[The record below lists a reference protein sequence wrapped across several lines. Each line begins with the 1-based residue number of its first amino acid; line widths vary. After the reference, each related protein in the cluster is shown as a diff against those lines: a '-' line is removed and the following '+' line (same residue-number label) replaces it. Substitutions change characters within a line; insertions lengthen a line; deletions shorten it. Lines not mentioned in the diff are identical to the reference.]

1 MGGHEHPGSS
11 LPGVDRATRANT
23 ILFMPT
29 TIHVPPHLLERVDTR
44 ARALGVSRNR
54 FIVEALE
61 QRLGTRNVW
70 PAELVSML
78 EHPVSARAADELER
92 SMAVVRRQ
100 RENRRK
106 RAVP

>member
-1 MGGHEHPGSS
+1 
-11 LPGVDRATRANT
+11 
-23 ILFMPT
+23 MPT
-29 TIHVPPHLLERVDTR
+29 TVHVPPHLLERVDT
-44 ARALGVSRNR
+44 RALGVSRNR

-61 QRLGTRNVW
+61 QRLGTKDVW

-106 RAVP
+106 HAVP